1 MMKHETPPKRDP
13 NVMLTEALAAG
24 WETVD
29 TLPLR
34 GDGAFMAL
42 TVSGLTRRVHNRNS
56 VRKSRRADVYG
67 PKRANV
73 VAVDSGNYLSAIAWN
88 MPTD

>member
-1 MMKHETPPKRDP
+1 MMKNGAPPKRDP
-13 NVMLTEALAAG
+13 NVMLVEALAAG
-24 WETVD
+24 WKTVD

-34 GDGAFMAL
+34 GEGTFMAL
-42 TVSGLTRRVHNRNS
+42 TVSGLTRRVRNRNS
-56 VRKSRRADVYG
+56 VRKYRRADVYG

-88 MPTD
+88 MPPD